1 MADRFG
7 NDDKE
12 DIKDYGED
20 KQKLLISV
28 LLSSEDIFTRCVNIV
43 NPKYFVNKL
52 RPAVRYMLKHAEE
65 YRVLPKIEQV
75 NAETGLEFA
84 RIDDI
89 SPGHQDAFLAALKEF
104 RNTRWLRRVI
114 GAEFNVRY
122 LLSGT

>member
-75 NAETGLEFA
+75 NAETGL
-84 RIDDI
+84 
-89 SPGHQDAFLAALKEF
+89 
-104 RNTRWLRRVI
+104 
-114 GAEFNVRY
+114 
-122 LLSGT
+122 